1 MSPEVSMTRSGV
13 SWLLSVA
20 AIPLVSAA
28 VVFAQESPV
37 SLPSG
42 TRPPDG
48 AANSVMESM
57 HIPSTTGAP
66 FSATSVALLTQLRQG
81 STVRFG
87 FISQV
92 ARDSSGRLYFENRRT
107 IGPSGEPLARA
118 YFIVV
123 DPEARTRTVCYV
135 TTKTCRIDAFHH
147 ESYDVSEGG
156 EEAPPARATDSV
168 SLGKR
173 VIESEVVEGTRETTV
188 IAAGAY
194 GNRDS
199 IVRTE
204 EVWHSPDLDLDLLIT
219 RTDPRW
225 GTQTRKMTEI
235 SRADPD
241 PAFFTIPADYKMLD
255 NRPPSKQ

>member
-1 MSPEVSMTRSGV
+1 MTRSCV
-13 SWLLSVA
+13 SWSLFAVAVLLT
-20 AIPLVSAA
+20 SAA
-28 VVFAQESPV
+28 VLLAQESPV

-42 TRPPDG
+42 TLPPDG

-57 HIPSTTGAP
+57 HVPGTTGAP
-66 FSATSVALLTQLRQG
+66 FSATSVALLTQIRQG
-81 STVRFG
+81 STARFG
-87 FISQV
+87 FISRV
-92 ARDSSGRLYFENRRT
+92 ARDSSGRLYFENRR
-107 IGPSGEPLARA
+107 PVAASGEPLPRT

-123 DPEARTRTVCYV
+123 DPEAHTRTVCYV
-135 TTKTCRIDAFHH
+135 ATKTCRIDAFHH

-156 EEAPPARATDSV
+156 DDAPPAQASDSV

-173 VIESEVVEGTRETTV
+173 EIESELVEGTRETTV

-194 GNRDS
+194 GNRDP
-199 IVRTE
+199 IVRAE
-204 EVWHSPDLDLDLLIT
+204 EVWHSSDLDLDILIT

-235 SRADPD
+235 SRANPD

-255 NRPPSKQ
+255 NRPTSKQ